1 MESTYSLGI
10 LGMGVMGHSLA
21 LNFERNG
28 YRVIGYDPYPNLPPG
43 FPVKMAATVEEVV
56 NALETPRVVLMMVP
70 AGAPVDI
77 AIKSLREVMQPGDI
91 IIDGGNSYFLDTSR
105 RARELESHGIHY
117 IGMGVSGGESGA
129 LYGPSLMPGGS
140 RPAWERVQPML
151 RAIAAKADDGEP
163 CVAWMGPEGAGHYV
177 KMVHNGIEYGDMEL
191 IAEVYDL
198 LHRGAGLSNAALA
211 DLFQRWNEGPLHSYL
226 IEITSKVLRHIDKE
240 TGKPLVDLILDVAGQ
255 KGTGRWT
262 SQNALEIGAPT
273 PTIDS
278 AVVARLVS
286 TRKETRAAVAQIM
299 GEAQGDPGDADAL
312 TAAAEAALYA
322 SKITAYAQGIDLLQT
337 AGKTYNWG
345 LDIAAIVRV
354 WRAGCIIRAALL
366 EDIAAAVERH
376 PDLSHLY
383 LDDFFARAVRSR
395 QTGWRDIVKA
405 GVSAG
410 IPLPAISSA
419 LAYFDA
425 MRSTRLPAN
434 LIQGQRD
441 FFGAHTFRR
450 IDKDGIFHDQW
461 GQAES

>member
-1 MESTYSLGI
+1 MKSTYSLGI
-10 LGMGVMGHSLA
+10 LGMGVMGHNLA

-28 YRVIGYDPYPNLPPG
+28 YKVIGYDPYPHLPPD

-56 NALETPRVVLMMVP
+56 DALESPRVVLMMVP

-77 AIKSLREVMQPGDI
+77 AIASLRTHLQSGDI
-91 IIDGGNSYFLDTSR
+91 IIDGGNSHFTDTNR
-105 RARELESHGIHY
+105 RVKDLQSSGIQF

-129 LYGPSLMPGGS
+129 LWGPSLMPGGS
-140 RPAWERVQPML
+140 AEAWERLRPML

-191 IAEVYDL
+191 IVEVYDL
-198 LHRGAGLSNAALA
+198 LHRGAGLSNAELA
-211 DLFQRWNEGPLHSYL
+211 DLFEQWNKGPLHSYL
-226 IEITSKVLRHIDKE
+226 IEITSKVLRRIDE
-240 TGKPLVDLILDVAGQ
+240 EAGWPLVDMILDVAGQ

-273 PTIDS
+273 PTIDT
-278 AVVARLVS
+278 AVVMRLVS
-286 TRKETRAAVAQIM
+286 TEKDKRVAIAGRLGGTDTATADVET
-299 GEAQGDPGDADAL
+299 L

-322 SKITAYAQGIDLLQT
+322 GKITAYAQGIDLLQT
-337 AGKTYNWG
+337 AAREYNWG
-345 LDIAAIVRV
+345 LDIAAIVKV

-366 EDIAAAVERH
+366 EDIAGAFQRQPA
-376 PDLSHLY
+376 LAHLY
-383 LDDFFARAVRSR
+383 LNETFAAEILAR
-395 QTGWRDIVKA
+395 QADWRDTVKT
-405 GVSAG
+405 GIDLG

-425 MRSTRLPAN
+425 MRSERLPAN
-434 LIQGQRD
+434 LIQAQRD

-450 IDKDGIFHDQW
+450 IDKDGIFHDKW
-461 GQAES
+461 E